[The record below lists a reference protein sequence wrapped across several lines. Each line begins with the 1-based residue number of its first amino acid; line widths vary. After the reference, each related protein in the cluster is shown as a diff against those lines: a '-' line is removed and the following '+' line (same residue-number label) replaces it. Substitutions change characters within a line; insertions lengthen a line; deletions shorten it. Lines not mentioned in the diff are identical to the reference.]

1 MKIAILGTKGIPN
14 NYGGYE
20 QFAEYLSQRL
30 VKRGHELTVYNP
42 SFHPFSG
49 EEFKGVRILRA
60 YSPEKM
66 IGGAANFIYDFL
78 CLKDAL
84 KRDFDII
91 YEAGYHSVA
100 PAYRLLGIRNR
111 RKPIIITNMDGL
123 EYNRS
128 KWSSATQQLIR
139 VLERIAVKDSPFMIS
154 DNLGIREYYLTRFG
168 RDSYFLPYGADPVEN
183 FDAGHLSKYGVTRQK
198 YFILVARFEPENN
211 IEMALDG
218 FLAANSPIPF
228 VVVGNHQTA
237 YGNFLKKKYPDSRI
251 RFVGGV
257 YDKPV
262 LDALRHYSAAYFHG
276 HSVGGTNPSLLE
288 AMACRTFILAHDN
301 PFNRQVLFDSA
312 FYFNSANQV
321 RDLLTQM
328 DELRGV
334 NAVKFA
340 DENDHRIRS
349 TYNWDT
355 IVSQHETLFEE
366 LITNQPTAT
375 T

>member
-30 VKRGHELTVYNP
+30 VKRGHEVTVYNP
-42 SFHPFSG
+42 SFHPFTD
-49 EEFKGVRILRA
+49 EEFKGVRIIRA
-60 YSPEKM
+60 YSPEKL
-66 IGGAANFIYDFL
+66 IGGSANFIYDFL
-78 CLKDAL
+78 CLRDAL

-111 RKPIIITNMDGL
+111 TKPIIITNMDGL

-154 DNLGIREYYLTRFG
+154 DNLGIQEYYRTRFG
-168 RDSYFLPYGADPVEN
+168 RDSYFLPYGADPIDN
-183 FDAGHLSKYGVTRQK
+183 FDESHLSKYGVIRHK
-198 YFILVARFEPENN
+198 YMILVARFEQENN

-218 FLAANSPIPF
+218 FLAAECPSPF

-237 YGNFLKKKYPDSRI
+237 YGNLLKRKYQDDRI

-288 AMACRTFILAHDN
+288 AMACRTFIFAHDN
-301 PFNRQVLFDSA
+301 PFNRHVLFDSA
-312 FYFNSANQV
+312 FYFNSASQV
-321 RDLLTQM
+321 QDLLM
-328 DELRGV
+328 RLDELREA

-340 DENDHRIRS
+340 NENDVRIRS

-355 IVSQHETLFEE
+355 IVSQHETLFEQ
-366 LITNQPTAT
+366 LSANSFNPRQ
-375 T
+375 